1 MACGGK
7 RSDFNELPFKS
18 KVFIDDPR
26 LRTRNHQR
34 ELQSLTGF
42 FQSVSGWMRDS
53 AAEHEYL
60 CMAEFDHLPLV
71 SDLNARQIALA
82 ESERADVL
90 GHHLARI
97 DQTNHPHYLHHACRP
112 EFHEFF
118 ARLSCRAERQTVLSM
133 LGTGSFWRAE
143 AFLAVAAVEES
154 VPMYFEL
161 YIPTVAHHLGFRLR
175 DYGEQN
181 RFVSAL
187 GERSAEIDAA
197 RQRGG
202 WTLHPVKHFP
212 SALWKDEHK

>member
-1 MACGGK
+1 MACGGQ
-7 RSDFNELPFKS
+7 RRHFDELEFQP
-18 KVFIDDPR
+18 KVFVDDPR

-42 FQSVSGWMRDS
+42 FQSVARWIRSS
-53 AAEHEYL
+53 AVRHEYVYV
-60 CMAEFDHLPLV
+60 AEFDHLPLV
-71 SDLNARQIALA
+71 CDLNSRQIALA

-90 GHHLARI
+90 GHHLVRL
-97 DQTNHPHYLHHACRP
+97 DQTNHPHYLHHASRP

-118 ARLSCRAERQTVLSM
+118 ARLSCRSESQTVLSM

-143 AFLAVAAVEES
+143 AFLALAAIEES

-175 DYGEQN
+175 DYGDQN
-181 RFVSAL
+181 RFVSAV

-197 RQRGG
+197 REQGA
-202 WTLHPVKHFP
+202 WTLHPVKHLP
-212 SALWKDEHK
+212 SSLWETEHR